1 MSSCWW
7 VSKKNEFEYKL
18 YSCKYIHHK
27 EDLIISTMKTSTVL
41 HDSLRSLLEIWV
53 GLKGLWKTFEG
64 ALQPGR
70 VLSRVFPLPLRFS
83 HSLHSSYSDGDMVE
97 LSSSTA
103 SPNFSHLSAAFLN
116 VQSDEVEDLW
126 RSHVSKVMADST
138 AINVI
143 STCQIFPRLYKV
155 WWLSRF

>member
-18 YSCKYIHHK
+18 YSCKYIRHK

-70 VLSRVFPLPLRFS
+70 VLSRELCIPSSSVFQSQPAQLIQWRGHGGAKLQ
-83 HSLHSSYSDGDMVE
+83 HSLSQLLTPVRGLPQRPEWRGRGPVEVTRVKGHGGLHSHQCHQ
-97 LSSSTA
+97 
-103 SPNFSHLSAAFLN
+103 HLS
-116 VQSDEVEDLW
+116 DLP
-126 RSHVSKVMADST
+126 SS
-138 AINVI
+138 
-143 STCQIFPRLYKV
+143 L
-155 WWLSRF
+155 